1 MNCRLCL
8 PNCGLIDVFG
18 RQSLQ
23 DSSCPGRSR
32 KEPGNER
39 VLGGDRREVSILA
52 AFVKSVY
59 GRHRKS
65 LAGSTRRTRLLPS
78 VFVQRTPM
86 LRLPWARPEHSQGGS
101 AARPNGRTSANATQ
115 EVFRYGTA
123 PRLETSRAHSGANQ
137 SRRRVASIP
146 GLGSRLQWLFAKTQ
160 WLYSPAWMHWQG

>member
-115 EVFRYGTA
+115 EVLLCGTS
-123 PRLETSRAHSGANQ
+123 PRLVTLTAHSGANQ
-137 SRRRVASIP
+137 NRGRFASIP
-146 GLGSRLQWLFAKTQ
+146 GLGSWLQWLFAKTQ